1 VPRFRPVNKRR
12 RVVAVSAVVVVL
24 VGVGAGS
31 AYLVVRGGVTSAGC
45 QRQAYVAPTPQSMP
59 VNVYNSTTQGGLA
72 QQVADQLQQ
81 RGFKRGTVGNDPLR
95 RKIRGTGELRYNGPD
110 GLTQVNALLPWNLGM
125 APISDRDHATT
136 SVDFVIGDSFT
147 ALNDAAKA
155 PPGTVMPCVPSTK
168 STS

>member
-1 VPRFRPVNKRR
+1 MPRFRPVNKRR

-31 AYLVVRGGVTSAGC
+31 AYLVKAGGANHAGC
-45 QRQAYVAPTPQSMP
+45 QREIYSAPAPQSTP
-59 VNVYNSTTQGGLA
+59 VNVMNGTTQGGFA
-72 QQVADQLQQ
+72 QTVADALRQ
-81 RGFKRGTVGNDPLR
+81 RHFTIGTVGNDPLR
-95 RKIRGTGELRYNGPD
+95 RKIRGTGELRYGPD
-110 GLTQVNALLPWNLGM
+110 GQDEVNALLPWNLGM
-125 APISDRDHATT
+125 APILDPRRTGS

-155 PPGTVMPCVPSTK
+155 PPGTVMPCVPSTN